1 MTKYHNRKVVID
13 GITFDSRKEGNFY
26 CELKML
32 RMAGEVK
39 DFSLQV
45 PYELQPKFKCAGKTE
60 RAIKYIADFVV
71 KYKDGR
77 TVVVDT
83 KGFRTKDYLL
93 KRKMLLYKYPC
104 ILFEE
109 V

>member
-45 PYELQPKFKCAGKTE
+45 FFEGRPGTG
-60 RAIKYIADFVV
+60 RIVISDKYFDSSCQLMA
-71 KYKDGR
+71 
-77 TVVVDT
+77 
-83 KGFRTKDYLL
+83 
-93 KRKMLLYKYPC
+93 LYKIIRVPPC
-104 ILFEE
+104 SAS
-109 V
+109 